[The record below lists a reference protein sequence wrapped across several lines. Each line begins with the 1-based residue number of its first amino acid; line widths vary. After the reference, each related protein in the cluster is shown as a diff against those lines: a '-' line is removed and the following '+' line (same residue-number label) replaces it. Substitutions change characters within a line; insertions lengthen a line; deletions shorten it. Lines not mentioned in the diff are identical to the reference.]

1 MAEDEEE
8 TKKREA
14 ELAKELADQ
23 KKKHDE
29 ALVAQAAAY
38 KKAED
43 QAKEAAKAAE
53 NARKKLAERNIAKHK
68 EKM

>member
-43 QAKEAAKAAE
+43 
-53 NARKKLAERNIAKHK
+53 
-68 EKM
+68 

>member
-8 TKKREA
+8 AKQREA
-14 ELAKELADQ
+14 ALAAEVADQ

-29 ALVAQAAAY
+29 ALAAQAASY

-43 QAKEAAKAAE
+43 QAKLAAKAAE
-53 NARKKLAERNIAKHK
+53 AARKTLAAKNIAAHK
-68 EKM
+68 LKM